1 MQEIGTGLASL
12 LGELAHPS
20 EGQREPTQ
28 LVSGAFDPASRFPAK
43 VVARIEGLEF
53 VEMSELLQESWATD
67 GSESKLNHG
76 RRDPVTDIL
85 VWAECFTGMAAILS
99 PKFSQKAPELLAYM
113 WRIIHADRKYDGA
126 AWVTY
131 DRMYKRQA
139 VAWHSLDW
147 SQEDQALYN
156 ELLAGWAKQCVCC
169 KHCLSKHTTRWRC
182 ASTCQCCPLFFQST
196 RQCRWPPRCCNLA
209 RLLLFQ
215 AGKFAANLMRTGSLN
230 LPQI

>member
-1 MQEIGTGLASL
+1 MNVFSHCRRSFPRRTELPPTQPSGLQPPTFTQTDKPAGTGLASL
-12 LGELAHPS
+12 LGELAHPL
-20 EGQREPTQ
+20 EGQRGPTQ

-67 GSESKLNHG
+67 CSESKLNHG

-113 WRIIHADRKYDGA
+113 WLIIHADRKYDGA

-131 DRMYKRQA
+131 DRVYKRQA
-139 VAWHSLDW
+139 VARHSLDW
-147 SQEDQALYN
+147 S
-156 ELLAGWAKQCVCC
+156 
-169 KHCLSKHTTRWRC
+169 
-182 ASTCQCCPLFFQST
+182 
-196 RQCRWPPRCCNLA
+196 
-209 RLLLFQ
+209 
-215 AGKFAANLMRTGSLN
+215 
-230 LPQI
+230 